1 MADKEK
7 KSKKKGL
14 NSIFDLFELLEK
26 KAVKRWK
33 KMKAKTD
40 KFFMIMA
47 LCTVSIFGFLYYSR
61 TIFSDD
67 STITDSGIGLVSKT
81 QIKGTTIEIVAR
93 NYNAANGY
101 GEVLFRF
108 DQPALAVGN
117 QFDAIAGEAKLK
129 TMIETKFEQ
138 VSDQYYVL
146 KMFNIPSKWQQI
158 VIDVGVT
165 SERKPELNQSLDTL
179 DVTKLDE
186 KKEQSNTEQVTFV
199 MDYRSIESNSKAEE
213 KEEEDYIIQYT
224 LIEIGYIEKL
234 METNKESI
242 EKTEK
247 NFALLE
253 QKIEKLEQEKKYQT
267 EADQVKA
274 NSEIQ
279 SIQNNIIETKKLID
293 KTNETVTELQLKK
306 EKLIER
312 NHDAEQTKNLKKRE

>member
-1 MADKEK
+1 M
-7 KSKKKGL
+7 
-14 NSIFDLFELLEK
+14 
-26 KAVKRWK
+26 
-33 KMKAKTD
+33 
-40 KFFMIMA
+40 
-47 LCTVSIFGFLYYSR
+47 
-61 TIFSDD
+61 
-67 STITDSGIGLVSKT
+67 
-81 QIKGTTIEIVAR
+81 
-93 NYNAANGY
+93 
-101 GEVLFRF
+101 
-108 DQPALAVGN
+108 
-117 QFDAIAGEAKLK
+117 
-129 TMIETKFEQ
+129 
-138 VSDQYYVL
+138 
-146 KMFNIPSKWQQI
+146 
-158 VIDVGVT
+158 
-165 SERKPELNQSLDTL
+165 
-179 DVTKLDE
+179 DE
-186 KKEQSNTEQVTFV
+186 KKEQSDTEQVTFV

-293 KTNETVTELQLKK
+293 KTNETITELQLKK

-312 NHDAEQTKNLKKRE
+312 NHDAEQTKNLKKSE

>member
-7 KSKKKGL
+7 KSGKKGL

-179 DVTKLDE
+179 DVTKSDE
-186 KKEQSNTEQVTFV
+186 KKEQSDTEQVTFV

-293 KTNETVTELQLKK
+293 KTNETITELQLKK

-312 NHDAEQTKNLKKRE
+312 NHDAEQTKNLKKSE